1 MLHFI
6 VLKAWG
12 KSVEIWKSNKKD
24 LPLLR
29 KIRDNLIIM
38 TNNADFWTSVAH
50 IIEEG
55 FTTDG
60 LQQLDRYA
68 ELFISEKLVYKR
80 FSPLE

>member
-1 MLHFI
+1 
-6 VLKAWG
+6 
-12 KSVEIWKSNKKD
+12 
-24 LPLLR
+24 
-29 KIRDNLIIM
+29 M
-38 TNNADFWTSVAH
+38 TTNADFWTSVAH